1 MLNKSLTLQKDIRNE
16 SQNVVAYF
24 NGQISMGFGNINI
37 SIQVGDKEYIEANQ
51 DMFREEFDS
60 FYEEIKKEA
69 FQMGW
74 KGLLETE

>member
-1 MLNKSLTLQKDIRNE
+1 MLNKSLTLQKDIKNE

-24 NGQISMGFGNINI
+24 NGQISVGFGNINI
-37 SIQVGDKEYIEANQ
+37 SIQVSDKEYIEANQ
-51 DMFREEFDS
+51 DIFREELDN

-69 FQMGW
+69 VQIGW